1 MGRYSYVAAGTR
13 ITDTSIGNFCS
24 IGARCGIGG
33 GAEYVVTDSFH
44 GTALSINFRKN
55 FFCCNRRGYEKKTSY
70 SSRLTNLLHVL
81 GFEDRQV
88 TEGNWHEDREV
99 FRDKVRFNTTFSDY
113 IGREWVLIDQKDPE
127 AIAEFIR
134 RHGSIIVKPRFCD
147 SGKDIAFF
155 DSDAATTVTEQD
167 LIKKYS
173 GFLAEEILVNH
184 DDIKALNPSSL
195 NTIRIITIVTKEDV
209 EFLYAGI
216 RIGAPDLRVDNISMG
231 GKVAAI
237 NLNTGEIESGFQS
250 KTTSE
255 VQFKVDDFTG
265 KRIPCWEELLRF
277 VKSAARM
284 VPGVRYV
291 AWDVAIT
298 PKGPALI
305 EGNHSSGNTI
315 TQASID
321 INSPGLRPR
330 LEEILK
336 KC

>member
-1 MGRYSYVAAGTR
+1 MYLSFISMLRSPKQRKTFKSVINNVAA
-13 ITDTSIGNFCS
+13 ITGKNKTVVFCDIVYS
-24 IGARCGIGG
+24 GFKYGSTAQ
-33 GAEYVVTDSFH
+33 EYENLRFYERT
-44 GTALSINFRKN
+44 KQ
-55 FFCCNRRGYEKKTSY
+55 NRATFITSY
-70 SSRLTNLLHVL
+70 YNLQNYGLL
-81 GFEDRQV
+81 NNR
-88 TEGNWHEDREV
+88 EDREI
-99 FRDKVRFNTTFSDY
+99 FRDKVKFNTTFSDF
-113 IGREWVLIDQKDPE
+113 ISREWILIDQKEPE
-127 AIAEFIR
+127 VIEDFLE
-134 RHGSIIVKPRFCD
+134 RHTSIIIKPRYGD

-155 DSDAATTVTEQD
+155 DSEADANVTLEE
-167 LIKKYS
+167 IAKKYS

-184 DDIKALNPSSL
+184 NDIKVLNPSSL
-195 NTIRIITIVTKEDV
+195 NTIRIITIVTKRDV

-216 RIGAPDLRVDNISMG
+216 RIGAPNSRVDNISMG

-237 NLNTGEIESGFQS
+237 DLNTGAIKSGFLS

-255 VQFKVDDFTG
+255 VQFKIDDYTG
-265 KRIPCWEELLRF
+265 KIIPCWGELLSF
-277 VKSAARM
+277 VKRAART

-321 INSPGLRPR
+321 IDSPGLRPR

>member
-1 MGRYSYVAAGTR
+1 MYLSFVSMLRSPKQRKTFSSVIKNVAA
-13 ITDTSIGNFCS
+13 ITGKSKATVLGDVVYSGFKYGST
-24 IGARCGIGG
+24 AQ
-33 GAEYVVTDSFH
+33 EYENLKFYERT
-44 GTALSINFRKN
+44 KQ
-55 FFCCNRRGYEKKTSY
+55 NRATFITSY
-70 SSRLTNLLHVL
+70 YNLQNYSRLNS
-81 GFEDRQV
+81 
-88 TEGNWHEDREV
+88 HEDREV

-113 IGREWVLIDQKDPE
+113 IGREWVLIDQKEPE
-127 AIAEFIR
+127 VIEDFLE
-134 RHGSIIVKPRFCD
+134 RHTSIIIKPRFGD

-155 DSDAATTVTEQD
+155 DSEADANVTLEE
-167 LIKKYS
+167 IAKKYS

-184 DDIKALNPSSL
+184 NDIKVLNPSSL
-195 NTIRIITIVTKEDV
+195 NTIRIITIVTKRDV

-216 RIGAPDLRVDNISMG
+216 RIGAPNSRVDNISMG

-237 NLNTGEIESGFQS
+237 DLNTGAIKSGFLS

-255 VQFKVDDFTG
+255 VQFKIDDYTG
-265 KRIPCWEELLRF
+265 KIIPCWGELLSF
-277 VKSAARM
+277 VKRAART

-321 INSPGLRPR
+321 IDSPGLRPR